1 MGLSILGSNGER
13 TVLKELQ
20 RLREQRRA
28 MEKEKENKAL
38 ISFVAG
44 AIFALNWIYEQD
56 MNGKP
61 STYVRQVFGYSYG
74 GE

>member
-1 MGLSILGSNGER
+1 
-13 TVLKELQ
+13 
-20 RLREQRRA
+20 